1 MSGVHLSDTNMRWQ
15 QAYNNVLPQPLVKHE
30 VFSSSDSHEQK
41 AVSFAPN
48 LFGRKFLL
56 SVKEVRWVT
65 VLHDRTR
72 WNWTR
77 LAMQCNAMQH
87 ICICV
92 SVYLRICVFVYFHDS
107 HLWNWTL
114 SCDATYLKNCN
125 NFWFGHLFDLNT
137 GSIFEEEIAFWIF
150 ADQRS
155 SCCLSA
161 TSVCSL
167 PPYPPRRSSSTQA
180 ALLGLVLYTG
190 KSSTGSK

>member
-41 AVSFAPN
+41 AVSFALN
-48 LFGRKFLL
+48 LYGRKFLL

-77 LAMQCNAMQH
+77 LTMQCNAMQH

-92 SVYLRICVFVYFHDS
+92 SVYLFISMIVTCEIGPFDAMKHIWKIATIFGSDVY
-107 HLWNWTL
+107 LIWTL
-114 SCDATYLKNCN
+114 DLYLRKKLHFEYLLISSC
-125 NFWFGHLFDLNT
+125 
-137 GSIFEEEIAFWIF
+137 
-150 ADQRS
+150 

-190 KSSTGSK
+190 KSSTASK